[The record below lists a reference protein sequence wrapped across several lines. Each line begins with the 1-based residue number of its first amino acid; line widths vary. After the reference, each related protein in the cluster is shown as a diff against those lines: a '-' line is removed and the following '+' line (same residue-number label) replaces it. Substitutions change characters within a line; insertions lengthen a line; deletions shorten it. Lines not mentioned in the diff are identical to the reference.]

1 MTTSTQKDIQEKAQL
16 LEEVREQY
24 LILAEELREKH
35 TREIE
40 GLADLIVERKIE
52 EVRKL
57 LGLE

>member
-1 MTTSTQKDIQEKAQL
+1 MTTTQDDIQTRAQL
-16 LEEVREQY
+16 LEEIREEY
-24 LILAEELREKH
+24 LAASGELRAKH

>member
-24 LILAEELREKH
+24 LLLAKELREKH
-35 TREIE
+35 NREIE

-52 EVRKL
+52 EVRTL